1 MLAAAAGVQ
10 PSTWLDR
17 NGDRA
22 PAFRGDW
29 RPLPHK
35 KGEQGVSGTRPS
47 RLGARPEDDGRG
59 EGRLARVY
67 EPVMTDLEAV
77 RRTVRRWM
85 APPSPSL
92 AEVFT
97 NLQAAGGKLIRPAL
111 LLLAARAVGPV
122 TEAHVAGAGAV
133 ELLHT
138 ASLIHDDILDGAE
151 LRRGAVSVRARWGAS
166 EAMVVGD
173 VVFAR
178 AVELARRS
186 GRPEVVRLVLAAA
199 RAVSAAELLHTHR
212 RGDLG
217 LSAQEYLHIARGKT
231 ASLFALAADLGAF
244 LSAAEGPVRRRLY
257 RYGRALGVAYQLAD
271 DCRDLVLDSP
281 GVEGAVG
288 LVRGCVTLPLICY
301 LERCT
306 REERDWVASV
316 VRAGNGGGG
325 AELQRR
331 VLQSGACRQVRAVAR
346 RWLRLA
352 CGALEALPQSEAK
365 SALMEAAVH
374 VRGTFDELGQ

>member
-1 MLAAAAGVQ
+1 MSGL
-10 PSTWLDR
+10 
-17 NGDRA
+17 
-22 PAFRGDW
+22 
-29 RPLPHK
+29 RPK
-35 KGEQGVSGTRPS
+35 
-47 RLGARPEDDGRG
+47 D
-59 EGRLARVY
+59 EGRPGGHLARVY

-77 RRTVRRWM
+77 RRTVARSM
-85 APPSPSL
+85 APPWPAL

-97 NLQAAGGKLIRPAL
+97 NLQAVGGKLIRPAL

-151 LRRGAVSVRARWGAS
+151 LRRGAVSLRARWGAS

-178 AVELARRS
+178 AVDLARRS

-212 RGDLG
+212 RGDLS
-217 LSAQEYLHIARGKT
+217 LSAQEYLRIARGKT
-231 ASLFALAADLGAF
+231 ASLFALAADLGAL
-244 LSAAEGPVRRRLY
+244 LSGARGPVRRRLY
-257 RYGRALGVAYQLAD
+257 RYGRALGLAYQLAD
-271 DCRDLVLDSP
+271 DCRDLVLDSA
-281 GVEGAVG
+281 GVEGAIG
-288 LVRGCVTLPLICY
+288 LVHGCVTLPLICY

-331 VLQSGACRQVRAVAR
+331 VLGSGACRRVRAAACQ
-346 RWLRLA
+346 WLTVA
-352 CGALEALPQSEAK
+352 CGALEALPPSEAK
-365 SALMEAAVH
+365 SALGEAVAH